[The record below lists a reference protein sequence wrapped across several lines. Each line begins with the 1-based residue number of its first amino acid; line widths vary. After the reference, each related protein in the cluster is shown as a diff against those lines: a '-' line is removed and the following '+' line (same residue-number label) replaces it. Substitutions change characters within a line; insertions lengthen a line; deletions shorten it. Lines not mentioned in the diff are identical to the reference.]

1 MQNNV
6 SAILCNNKEPLRH
19 LAFKIL
25 DDPCS
30 LFLTRIK
37 PQENSLVAVIITFKH
52 LKKWVYQRQSEQ
64 L

>member
-6 SAILCNNKEPLRH
+6 LAILCNNKEPLRH

-30 LFLTRIK
+30 WFLARIK
-37 PQENSLVAVIITFKH
+37 PQENSLVAVYLLLNTWNNGYI
-52 LKKWVYQRQSEQ
+52 RSRASCS
-64 L
+64 

>member
-6 SAILCNNKEPLRH
+6 LAILCNNKEPLRH
-19 LAFKIL
+19 LAFKLL

-52 LKKWVYQRQSEQ
+52 LK
-64 L
+64 

>member
-1 MQNNV
+1 M
-6 SAILCNNKEPLRH
+6 RH

-25 DDPCS
+25 NDPCS

-52 LKKWVYQRQSEQ
+52 LK
-64 L
+64 